1 MTSTEEFLF
10 LSAEL
15 TGFGVGQLSATGL
28 ADTYR
33 SLVLE
38 RAGPP
43 RLDRLRAAVAA
54 GAGRPP
60 AFPDESVRELARAVV
75 HLWYLGTWPGL
86 PPACA
91 EGAADGTAGTAGG
104 TADGSPA
111 VPTDE
116 QVDRPAD
123 GPFVV
128 SSRAYA
134 EGLVWRTFGARAPG
148 TVPQEHGSWSIPP
161 SVEEPAGGAPGP
173 RGGGAGPPG
182 GGGLGGVGWVGHAWR
197 APSGSPF

>member
-1 MTSTEEFLF
+1 MTGTEEFLF

-86 PPACA
+86 PPAGA
-91 EGAADGTAGTAGG
+91 EGAADGTAGTADG
-104 TADGSPA
+104 TADGPPA

-148 TVPQEHGSWSIPP
+148 TVPQEHGSWSLP
-161 SVEEPAGGAPGP
+161 PAGGETA
-173 RGGGAGPPG
+173 GGGAGGARGRPP
-182 GGGLGGVGWVGHAWR
+182 
-197 APSGSPF
+197 PP

>member
-1 MTSTEEFLF
+1 MAGTEEFLF

-15 TGFGVGQLSATGL
+15 TGFGAGQLAATGL

-38 RAGPP
+38 RAGPD

-86 PPACA
+86 APVDEPAA
-91 EGAADGTAGTAGG
+91 RT
-104 TADGSPA
+104 
-111 VPTDE
+111 
-116 QVDRPAD
+116 AD

-134 EGLVWRTFGARAPG
+134 EGLVWRTFGTRAPG
-148 TVPQEHGSWSIPP
+148 TVAHEHGSWSLPP
-161 SVEEPAGGAPGP
+161 TVEEPA
-173 RGGGAGPPG
+173 AGPPG
-182 GGGLGGVGWVGHAWR
+182 PRRGAAT
-197 APSGSPF
+197 APAGQR

>member
-1 MTSTEEFLF
+1 MTGTEEFLF

-86 PPACA
+86 PPAGA
-91 EGAADGTAGTAGG
+91 EGAADGTAA
-104 TADGSPA
+104 AP
-111 VPTDE
+111 PDE

-148 TVPQEHGSWSIPP
+148 TVPQAHGSWSLPP
-161 SVEEPAGGAPGP
+161 SVEEPAGGPPGP
-173 RGGGAGPPG
+173 RRGVATAPAGQ
-182 GGGLGGVGWVGHAWR
+182 R
-197 APSGSPF
+197 

>member
-1 MTSTEEFLF
+1 MTGTEEFLF

-86 PPACA
+86 PPAGA
-91 EGAADGTAGTAGG
+91 EGAADG

-148 TVPQEHGSWSIPP
+148 TVPQEHGSWSLPP
-161 SVEEPAGGAPGP
+161 SVEEPAGGPPGP
-173 RGGGAGPPG
+173 RRGA
-182 GGGLGGVGWVGHAWR
+182 AT
-197 APSGSPF
+197 APAGQR

>member
-1 MTSTEEFLF
+1 MTGTEEFLF

-86 PPACA
+86 PPAGA
-91 EGAADGTAGTAGG
+91 EGAADGTAGAADGTAGTADGTAG

-148 TVPQEHGSWSIPP
+148 TVPQEHGSWSLPP
-161 SVEEPAGGAPGP
+161 SVEEPAGGPPGP
-173 RGGGAGPPG
+173 RRGA
-182 GGGLGGVGWVGHAWR
+182 AT
-197 APSGSPF
+197 APAGQR

>member
-1 MTSTEEFLF
+1 MTGTEEFLL

-38 RAGPP
+38 RAGPN

-86 PPACA
+86 APADA
-91 EGAADGTAGTAGG
+91 DRTADGAADERVARSGDG
-104 TADGSPA
+104 ADERVARS
-111 VPTDE
+111 
-116 QVDRPAD
+116 AD

-148 TVPQEHGSWSIPP
+148 TVPQEHGSWSLPP
-161 SVEEPAGGAPGP
+161 SVEEPAGGPPGP
-173 RGGGAGPPG
+173 RRGA
-182 GGGLGGVGWVGHAWR
+182 AT
-197 APSGSPF
+197 APAGQR

>member
-1 MTSTEEFLF
+1 MTGTKEFLL

-38 RAGPP
+38 RAGPN
-43 RLDRLRAAVAA
+43 RLDRLRTAVAA

-86 PPACA
+86 PPA
-91 EGAADGTAGTAGG
+91 GVPGTAGG
-104 TADGSPA
+104 SADA
-111 VPTDE
+111 PTDE
-116 QVDRPAD
+116 RVDERTDRSAD

-134 EGLVWRTFGARAPG
+134 EGLVWRTFGTRAPG
-148 TVPQEHGSWSIPP
+148 TAAQEHGSWSLPP
-161 SVEEPAGGAPGP
+161 TVEEPA
-173 RGGGAGPPG
+173 AGPPG
-182 GGGLGGVGWVGHAWR
+182 PRRDAAT
-197 APSGSPF
+197 APAGQR